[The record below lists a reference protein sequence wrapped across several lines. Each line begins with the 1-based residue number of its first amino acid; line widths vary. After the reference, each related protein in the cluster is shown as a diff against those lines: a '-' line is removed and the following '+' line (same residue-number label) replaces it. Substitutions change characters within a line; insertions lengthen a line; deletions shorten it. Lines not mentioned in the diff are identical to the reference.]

1 VTDRRWRISVTTPD
15 WGHGHLAPDAVV
27 AYVDDE
33 LAPGPHLRATR
44 HLAQCRECAAQVVA
58 QGQARAALRT
68 AGCPSMPSSLLSSL
82 RSIPMEAE
90 LPGPPPGGLAVAPNG
105 ELMSVV
111 RPDRVANAHDDAAE
125 GHDRRGHRWLRFGTG
140 VAASGLAVGAIAFGV
155 PTDVSGPTVP
165 ATSNEPLPGAAAR
178 TAVAP
183 IDAQF
188 RIEPE
193 TAAPR
198 ARAAEPAPSDRTP
211 VVVPSTEPALDQLDQ
226 LDRIPGSF
234 LGRP

>member
-1 VTDRRWRISVTTPD
+1 MTDRRWRISVTTPD
-15 WGHGHLAPDAVV
+15 WGQGHLSPDAVV

-33 LAPGPHLRATR
+33 LAAGPHLRATR

-111 RPDRVANAHDDAAE
+111 RPERVANAHDADAAE

-155 PTDVSGPTVP
+155 PTDVSGPAVST
-165 ATSNEPLPGAAAR
+165 TGNEPLPGAAAR
-178 TAVAP
+178 GAATPV
-183 IDAQF
+183 DAQF
-188 RIEPE
+188 RLEPE
-193 TAAPR
+193 IVAPR
-198 ARAAEPAPSDRTP
+198 ARVAEPVPSDPTP
-211 VVVPSTEPALDQLDQ
+211 AVAPSTEPSLDQ